1 MFVRVVA
8 QVAVQTASRWAGRTP
23 GNVEVDQTG
32 SNKVDIDCTFASTS
46 EFSGQATRT
55 KHSISGKLASLA
67 GLSFPTLIV
76 YAFL

>member
-1 MFVRVVA
+1 LQFERRYDGPEEVLV
-8 QVAVQTASRWAGRTP
+8 TLGSIGKSTGR
-23 GNVEVDQTG
+23 NE
-32 SNKVDIDCTFASTS
+32 VDIDGTFASTS

-55 KHSISGKLASLA
+55 KHSISAKLASLA